1 MSEFLKTF
9 DKLNDAQL
17 RSSVKLLG
25 KLLGNIIKSHAGDD
39 VYIAVEKL
47 RKVLLTLEKAIILSN
62 MINLFGTS
70 KDWILQH

>member
-25 KLLGNIIKSHAGDD
+25 KLLGNIIKSHAGND
-39 VYIAVEKL
+39 VFIAVEKL
-47 RKVLLTLEKAIILSN
+47 RKGF
-62 MINLFGTS
+62 INLR
-70 KDWILQH
+70 KNNNPIKHDQLI